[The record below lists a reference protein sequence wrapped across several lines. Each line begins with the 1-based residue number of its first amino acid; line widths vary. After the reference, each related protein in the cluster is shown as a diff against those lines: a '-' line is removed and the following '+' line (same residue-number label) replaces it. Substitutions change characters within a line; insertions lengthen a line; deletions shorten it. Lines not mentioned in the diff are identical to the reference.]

1 MTKSYKVRSMC
12 HNGSTSIKLFFKT
25 QSNRSIWTWKVDI
38 QLFRLFCLSNKSALN
53 IFELPFIGMI
63 AGLNQFVRIQSA
75 SSMNRKISDLSSKGF
90 LFKPRVLSSN
100 FDRFFIIKLY
110 FLIIDAKEFK
120 AKTSDLVNSMGI
132 SKLQK
137 LGVEKTIQ

>member
-1 MTKSYKVRSMC
+1 
-12 HNGSTSIKLFFKT
+12 
-25 QSNRSIWTWKVDI
+25 
-38 QLFRLFCLSNKSALN
+38 
-53 IFELPFIGMI
+53 MI